1 MTRVDEYRLWA
12 AMCLRIGQKVI
23 HSERRAQLVEMA
35 QQWYDLADRV
45 EDRSKERRNS
55 SNSSEIR
62 RINFESEGL

>member
-45 EDRSKERRNS
+45 EDRSKERLNS